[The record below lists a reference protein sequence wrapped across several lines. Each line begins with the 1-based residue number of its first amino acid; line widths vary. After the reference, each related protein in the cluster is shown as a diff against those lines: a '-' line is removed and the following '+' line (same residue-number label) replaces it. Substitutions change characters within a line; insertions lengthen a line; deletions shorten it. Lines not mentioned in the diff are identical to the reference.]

1 MKLCHIATAV
11 MLSAASLAQASTI
24 KIETATATMA
34 TQSSAAGYKTAVNN
48 ALTGSTYQSVNV
60 TAYDALRHSDLFT
73 TSNSNFAWKATITF
87 TTSANGNMEVRS
99 APDFGFG
106 GAIFLDDVAKDFVSY
121 DVYDPQ
127 YSNTANYFN
136 FTATGLAAGT
146 HTISIYGLEG
156 CCDGIQQAQFRFGNS
171 AFASF
176 SSTDG
181 MNVKAVPEPG
191 TLALAGLGLA
201 GIVATRR
208 RRKAEQA

>member
-24 KIETATATMA
+24 KIETATANMA
-34 TQSSAAGYKTAVNN
+34 TQTSAAAYKAAVDS
-48 ALTGSTYQSVNV
+48 ALTGASYQSVNV
-60 TAYDALRHSDLFT
+60 ASYDSLRHIDLFT

-87 TTSANGNMEVRS
+87 TTTANGNMEVRS

-106 GAIFLDDVAKDFVSY
+106 GAIFLDNVAKDFVSY

-127 YSNTANYFN
+127 YSNTASYFN

-146 HTISIYGLEG
+146 HTISIYGMEG
-156 CCDGIQQAQFRFGNS
+156 CCDGVQQAQFRFGN
-171 AFASF
+171 AGFTSF

-181 MNVKAVPEPG
+181 MNPSTVPEPG

-208 RRKAEQA
+208 RKARQA